1 MDRLFHALSRP
12 RLAPVWLLF
21 VSLCLSVSAQPLL
34 SRPAAPGTPVPSNSG
49 QATETQPRKKLL
61 FLTYPGVAYHQ
72 SLDPA
77 EAAVTELGK
86 AGGFDV
92 TVDPRRPKSL
102 EGADKI
108 DVSFITPE
116 YLAQFDG
123 LMMMTNGNP
132 PFTEAQKRAMVEF
145 VRNGKALIGA
155 HCATVT
161 FYDYPPYGEMLGAY
175 YRRSIRQGAIAV
187 LKVEDP
193 NHPATK
199 MLGGLTWPVVD
210 EFYHFAKEP
219 WDASRPTENVSSP
232 GNFKIP
238 MGFSRD
244 RVHVLLS
251 IDTER
256 SDISKMP
263 EVTRGGDY
271 PQAWDRTFGKGRV
284 FYTALGHRADIWSND
299 PVFRAHITGGIR
311 WALGLE

>member
-1 MDRLFHALSRP
+1 MIPPMRRHIIRLSLLALVAA
-12 RLAPVWLLF
+12 LG
-21 VSLCLSVSAQPLL
+21 VSAQV
-34 SRPAAPGTPVPSNSG
+34 STQANASTQTGAAA
-49 QATETQPRKKLL
+49 QTQPRKKLL

-77 EAAVTELGK
+77 EQAVAELGK

-92 TVDPRRPKSL
+92 TVGPGRPKSL
-102 EGADKI
+102 DGADKV
-108 DVSFITPE
+108 DLSYFTAA
-116 YLAQFDG
+116 YLNQFDG

-132 PFTEAQKRAMVEF
+132 PFTEPQKRAMVEF

-175 YRRSIRQGAIAV
+175 YRRSMRQGAIAV

-193 NHPATK
+193 NHPATR

-219 WDASRPTENVSSP
+219 WDASRPTDNVSSP
-232 GNFKIP
+232 GNFRIP

-256 SDISKMP
+256 TDISNLP

-271 PQAWDRTFGKGRV
+271 PQAWERTFGKGRV

>member
-1 MDRLFHALSRP
+1 MMPRMRTHVIRCGLLAALAAIS
-12 RLAPVWLLF
+12 LGTD
-21 VSLCLSVSAQPLL
+21 VSTQTTTTAQ
-34 SRPAAPGTPVPSNSG
+34 AG
-49 QATETQPRKKLL
+49 PRKNLL
-61 FLTYPGVAYHQ
+61 FLTYPGVAYHA

-108 DVSFITPE
+108 DVSFITPQ
-116 YLAQFDG
+116 YLSQFDG
-123 LMMMTNGNP
+123 VMMMTNGNP
-132 PFTEAQKRAMVEF
+132 PFSEAQKRALVDF
-145 VRNGKALIGA
+145 VQSGKALIGA

-161 FYDYPPYGEMLGAY
+161 FYDFPPYGEMLGAY
-175 YRRSIRQGAIAV
+175 YRRSMRQGAIAV

-199 MLGGLTWPVVD
+199 MLGGLSWPVVD

-256 SDISKMP
+256 SDISRLP
-263 EVTRGGDY
+263 EVVKGGDY
-271 PQAWDRTFGKGRV
+271 PQSWDRTFGKGRV
-284 FYTALGHRADIWSND
+284 FYTALGHRADIWTND

>member
-1 MDRLFHALSRP
+1 MIP
-12 RLAPVWLLF
+12 RMNQRNI
-21 VSLCLSVSAQPLL
+21 CLSVLALVTALGVNATVSTQ
-34 SRPAAPGTPVPSNSG
+34 TG
-49 QATETQPRKKLL
+49 QAAQTQPRKKLL
-61 FLTYPGVAYHQ
+61 FLTYPGVAFHQ
-72 SLDPA
+72 SLETA
-77 EAAVTELGK
+77 EKAVTELGK

-92 TVDPRRPKSL
+92 TIGPNRPTSL
-102 EGADKI
+102 QGADRV
-108 DVSFITPE
+108 DLSFFTPE

-132 PFTEAQKRAMVEF
+132 PFNEAQKKSMVDF
-145 VRNGKALIGA
+145 VRSGKALIGA

-161 FYDYPPYGEMLGAY
+161 FYDYPPFGDMLGAY
-175 YRRSIRQGAIAV
+175 YRRAVRQGSIVV

-199 MLGGLTWPVVD
+199 MLGGVTWPVVD
-210 EFYHFAKEP
+210 EFYHFASAP
-219 WDASRPTENVSSP
+219 WDPAKPTENVSNP
-232 GNFKIP
+232 GNFKAP

-256 SDISKMP
+256 SDLSQLP

-271 PQAWDRTFGKGRV
+271 PQSWDRTFGNGRV
-284 FYTALGHRADIWSND
+284 FYTSMGHRADIWSND

-311 WALGLE
+311 WALRLE

>member
-1 MDRLFHALSRP
+1 MIP
-12 RLAPVWLLF
+12 RMRRHTIR
-21 VSLCLSVSAQPLL
+21 VSLVALVAAVAVTAEVFTQAGPSAQ
-34 SRPAAPGTPVPSNSG
+34 AG
-49 QATETQPRKKLL
+49 QAPQTAPRKKLL

-77 EAAVTELGK
+77 EQAVAELGK

-92 TVDPRRPKSL
+92 TVGPGRPKSL
-102 EGADKI
+102 EGADKV
-108 DVSFITPE
+108 DLSYFTAA
-116 YLAQFDG
+116 YLDEFDG

-132 PFTEAQKRAMVEF
+132 PFAEAQKRAMVEF
-145 VRNGKALIGA
+145 VQNGKALIGA

-175 YRRSIRQGAIAV
+175 YRRSMRQGAIAV
-187 LKVEDP
+187 LKVENP

-219 WDASRPTENVSSP
+219 WNESRPTENVSSP
-232 GNFKIP
+232 GNFRIP
-238 MGFSRD
+238 MGFRRD
-244 RVHVLLS
+244 RVNVLLS

-256 SDISKMP
+256 TDISKLP

-271 PQAWDRTFGKGRV
+271 PQAWERSFGKGRV
-284 FYTALGHRADIWSND
+284 FYTSLGHRADIWSND

>member
-1 MDRLFHALSRP
+1 MIP
-12 RLAPVWLLF
+12 RMNQRNM
-21 VSLCLSVSAQPLL
+21 CLSVIALATML
-34 SRPAAPGTPVPSNSG
+34 GVNVPVSTQTSQAG
-49 QATETQPRKKLL
+49 QTQPRKKLL
-61 FLTYPGVAYHQ
+61 FLTYPGVAFHA
-72 SLDPA
+72 SLDTA
-77 EAAVTELGK
+77 EKAVTELGK
-86 AGGFDV
+86 NGGFDV
-92 TVDPRRPKSL
+92 TIGANRPTSL
-102 EGADKI
+102 QGADKV
-108 DVSFITPE
+108 DLSFFTPE

-132 PFTEAQKRAMVEF
+132 PFTEAQKKSMVDF

-161 FYDYPPYGEMLGAY
+161 FYDYPPFGDMLGAY
-175 YRRSIRQGAIAV
+175 YRRAVRQGSIVV

-199 MLGGLTWPVVD
+199 MLGGVTWPVVD
-210 EFYHFAKEP
+210 EFYHFASAP
-219 WDASRPTENVSSP
+219 WDPAKPTENVSNP
-232 GNFKIP
+232 GNFKAP

-256 SDISKMP
+256 SDLSQLP

-271 PQAWDRTFGKGRV
+271 PQSWDRTFGNGRV
-284 FYTALGHRADIWSND
+284 FYTSMGHRADIWSND

-311 WALGLE
+311 WALKLE

>member
-1 MDRLFHALSRP
+1 
-12 RLAPVWLLF
+12 V
-21 VSLCLSVSAQPLL
+21 
-34 SRPAAPGTPVPSNSG
+34 
-49 QATETQPRKKLL
+49 ERKKLL

-77 EAAVTELGK
+77 EQAVTALGK
-86 AGGFDV
+86 TGNFDV
-92 TVDPRRPKSL
+92 TIDPRRPKSL

-123 LMMMTNGNP
+123 LMLMTNGNP
-132 PFTEAQKRAMVEF
+132 PFTEAQKASLLEF

-161 FYDYPPYGEMLGAY
+161 FYDYPPFGEMLGAY
-175 YRRSIRQGAIAV
+175 YRRAIRQGAIVV

-193 NHPATK
+193 NHPATR
-199 MLGGLTWPVVD
+199 MLGGVTWPVVD

-219 WDASRPTENVSSP
+219 WDPSRPAENVSSP
-232 GNFKIP
+232 GNFRIP

-256 SDISKMP
+256 SDLTNLP
-263 EVTRGGDY
+263 EVVRGGDY
-271 PQAWDRTFGKGRV
+271 PQAWQRTFGKGRV
-284 FYTALGHRADIWSND
+284 FYTALGHRADIWTND

>member
-1 MDRLFHALSRP
+1 VGHITARVGLVALAAM
-12 RLAPVWLLF
+12 LGVGAPV
-21 VSLCLSVSAQPLL
+21 
-34 SRPAAPGTPVPSNSG
+34 T
-49 QATETQPRKKLL
+49 TETPPAQSQTAARKKLL

-72 SLDPA
+72 SLDSA
-77 EAAVTELGK
+77 EAAVAELGT

-92 TVDPRRPKSL
+92 TLDPRRPKSL

-108 DVSFITPE
+108 DLSYFTPQ
-116 YLAQFDG
+116 YLDQFDG
-123 LMMMTNGNP
+123 LMLMTNGNP
-132 PFTEAQKRAMVEF
+132 PFTEAQKRAMIDF
-145 VRNGKALIGA
+145 VRGGRALIGV

-161 FYDYPPYGEMLGAY
+161 FYDYPPFGEMLGAY
-175 YRRSIRQGAIAV
+175 YRRAVRQGAIVV

-193 NHPATK
+193 NHPATR

-210 EFYHFAKEP
+210 EFYHFAKES

-232 GNFKIP
+232 GNFRIP

-256 SDISKMP
+256 SNISNLP

-271 PQAWDRTFGKGRV
+271 PQAWTRNFGSGRV
-284 FYTALGHRADIWSND
+284 FYTALGHRADIWTHD
-299 PVFRAHITGGIR
+299 PVFRAHVTGGIR

>member
-1 MDRLFHALSRP
+1 MIRRVCWRIVMTVLLVRCVLAL
-12 RLAPVWLLF
+12 AAIA
-21 VSLCLSVSAQPLL
+21 SVTAAASPGADAAAQT
-34 SRPAAPGTPVPSNSG
+34 AG
-49 QATETQPRKKLL
+49 RKKLL

-77 EAAVTELGK
+77 EQAVIELGK

-92 TVDPRRPKSL
+92 TIDPNRPRSL
-102 EGADKI
+102 QGADRI
-108 DVSFITPE
+108 DVSFITAE

-123 LMMMTNGNP
+123 LMLMTNGNP
-132 PFTEAQKRAMVEF
+132 PFTEAQKASFVEF
-145 VRNGKALIGA
+145 VRGGKALIGA

-161 FYDYPPYGEMLGAY
+161 FYDYPPFGEMLGAY
-175 YRRSIRQGAIAV
+175 YRRAIRQGAIVV

-193 NHPATK
+193 HHPATR
-199 MLGGLTWPVVD
+199 MLGGVTWPVVD

-219 WDASRPTENVSSP
+219 WNPERPAENVSSP
-232 GNFKIP
+232 GNFRIP

-256 SDISKMP
+256 SDLANLP
-263 EVTRGGDY
+263 EVVRGGDY
-271 PQAWDRTFGKGRV
+271 PQAWERTFGKGRV
-284 FYTALGHRADIWSND
+284 FYTALGHRPDIWTND
-299 PVFRAHITGGIR
+299 PVFRAHMTGGIR

>member
-1 MDRLFHALSRP
+1 MQQGAIRLILV
-12 RLAPVWLLF
+12 LAVAAQSLGTT
-21 VSLCLSVSAQPLL
+21 VSTQPAG
-34 SRPAAPGTPVPSNSG
+34 SPPTA
-49 QATETQPRKKLL
+49 PRKKLL

-77 EAAVTELGK
+77 EKAVAELGK

-92 TVDPRRPKSL
+92 TIDPNRPKSL

-116 YLAQFDG
+116 YLSQFDG

-132 PFTEAQKRAMVEF
+132 PFTEAQKRAMVDF

-175 YRRSIRQGAIAV
+175 YRRSIRQGAIVV

-199 MLGGLTWPVVD
+199 MLGGLTWPLVD

-238 MGFSRD
+238 MGFTRD

-256 SDISKMP
+256 SDLTNLP
-263 EVTRGGDY
+263 GVTPGGDY
-271 PQAWDRTFGKGRV
+271 PQAWERTFGKGRV
-284 FYTALGHRADIWSND
+284 FYTALGHRADIWTND

>member
-1 MDRLFHALSRP
+1 MIP
-12 RLAPVWLLF
+12 RMNQRN
-21 VSLCLSVSAQPLL
+21 LCLSLLALVTVLGVSV
-34 SRPAAPGTPVPSNSG
+34 PVSTENG
-49 QATETQPRKKLL
+49 QATQTQPRKKLL
-61 FLTYPGVAYHQ
+61 FLTYPGVAFHQ
-72 SLDPA
+72 SLDTA
-77 EAAVTELGK
+77 EKAVTELGK

-92 TVDPRRPKSL
+92 TVGPNRPSSL
-102 EGADKI
+102 QGADKV
-108 DVSFITPE
+108 DLSFFTPE

-132 PFTEAQKRAMVEF
+132 PFSEAQKKSMVDF

-161 FYDYPPYGEMLGAY
+161 FYDYPPFGDMLGAY
-175 YRRSIRQGAIAV
+175 YRRAVRQGSIVV

-199 MLGGLTWPVVD
+199 MLGGVTWPVVD
-210 EFYHFAKEP
+210 EFYHFASAP
-219 WDASRPTENVSSP
+219 WDPAKPAENVSNP
-232 GNFKIP
+232 GNFKAP

-256 SDISKMP
+256 SDLSQLP

-271 PQAWDRTFGKGRV
+271 PQSWDRTFGNGRV
-284 FYTALGHRADIWSND
+284 FYTSMGHRADIWSND

-311 WALGLE
+311 WALRLE

>member
-1 MDRLFHALSRP
+1 MIPRMRRHIIRLS
-12 RLAPVWLLF
+12 LLTL
-21 VSLCLSVSAQPLL
+21 VGGLGLSAQASTQANAPPQT
-34 SRPAAPGTPVPSNSG
+34 SAAA
-49 QATETQPRKKLL
+49 QTQPRKKLL

-77 EAAVTELGK
+77 EQAVAELGK

-92 TVDPRRPKSL
+92 TVGPGRPKSL
-102 EGADKI
+102 EGADKV
-108 DVSFITPE
+108 DLSYFTAA
-116 YLAQFDG
+116 YLNQFDG

-132 PFTEAQKRAMVEF
+132 PFTEAQKGAMVEF
-145 VRNGKALIGA
+145 VRGGKALIGA

-175 YRRSIRQGAIAV
+175 YRRSMRQGAIAV

-219 WDASRPTENVSSP
+219 WNESRPTDNVSSP
-232 GNFKIP
+232 GNFRIP

-256 SDISKMP
+256 TDISNLP

-271 PQAWDRTFGKGRV
+271 PQAWERTFGKGRV